1 MAAKEDEKGTDD
13 GNEGKDKKQK
23 KDINKME
30 EQEVDDDHIDPYY
43 GNQQEMPEP
52 EDFDLPE
59 NMDVDSDEMGDEKV
73 SQFLFLHK
81 MQN

>member
-1 MAAKEDEKGTDD
+1 MAAKEQEQGTDD

-23 KDINKME
+23 KDINEME
-30 EQEVDDDHIDPYY
+30 NQEVDDDYIDPYH

-59 NMDVDSDEMGDEKV
+59 NMDVDGDEVGDEKV
-73 SQFLFLHK
+73 SDS
-81 MQN
+81 